1 MPHDEPTLPDLPDAP
16 TLRLSETPTLLDSHH
31 APTLLDLGR
40 RKPQRFPAPKW
51 PIPLQR
57 EQRPDARGRSP
68 HGWLIAT
75 TLGASAVLLLSLLS
89 LLAVIG
95 LSGHTS
101 LFGPNGPS
109 GQSGPGV
116 STASATASTAPAS
129 GWLQVAPATVQF
141 GCSDHQRTQI
151 VVLQNHGPGLVHWQ
165 ASLSVP
171 ADQAGVAI
179 SPGDGDL
186 GAGESTAIQLQST
199 GQSARQQVIISFG
212 ATDAQ
217 AGSPASVGFS
227 AVGCN

>member
-1 MPHDEPTLPDLPDAP
+1 VPHDEPKRPDLRDAP
-16 TLRLSETPTLLDSHH
+16 TQLDLHH
-31 APTLLDLGR
+31 ALTLLDLHQQKR
-40 RKPQRFPAPKW
+40 PHFPAPKW
-51 PIPLQR
+51 PIPLDR
-57 EQRPDARGRSP
+57 EQRPAAPARSSQR
-68 HGWLIAT
+68 WLLAIA
-75 TLGASAVLLLSLLS
+75 LGASAALLLSIFS

-95 LSGHTS
+95 LTNHTG
-101 LFGPNGPS
+101 LFAPRGSTGPS
-109 GQSGPGV
+109 APAP
-116 STASATASTAPAS
+116 STASPTASAAPAS

-151 VVLQNHGPGLVHWQ
+151 VVLENHGTGPVHWQ

-171 ADQAGVAI
+171 ADRAGMAI

-199 GQSARQQVIISFG
+199 SRSARQQIVISFD

-217 AGSPASVGFS
+217 AGPPASVSFS